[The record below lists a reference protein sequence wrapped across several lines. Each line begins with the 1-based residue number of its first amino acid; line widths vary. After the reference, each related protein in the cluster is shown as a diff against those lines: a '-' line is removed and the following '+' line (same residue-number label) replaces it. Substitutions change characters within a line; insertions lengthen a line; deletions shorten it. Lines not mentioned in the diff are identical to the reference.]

1 MTNITAWHDFVRMVG
16 LHEPYS
22 EALLE
27 QAMTHKSYAADFK
40 QHVPDN
46 ERLEFLGDAVLWA
59 AINKLLYQHF
69 PDLAESSL
77 TLYKI
82 ALVREETLAR
92 VARNV
97 GLPQL
102 ILVSKGEEKVWGRD
116 KDVILAD
123 CLEAFL
129 WFLFLEFS
137 FDVALLF
144 VEKYI
149 FPLVHDLNN
158 IAPKSAK
165 TLLQEWTQAAYKQIP
180 HYVDAVSRTDTKG
193 NALEYSSQVYVH
205 EKLIAEWIG
214 PNKKKAQENA
224 AAQAY
229 PILLAWK

>member
-1 MTNITAWHDFVRMVG
+1 M
-16 LHEPYS
+16 
-22 EALLE
+22 
-27 QAMTHKSYAADFK
+27 
-40 QHVPDN
+40 
-46 ERLEFLGDAVLWA
+46 
-59 AINKLLYQHF
+59 YQYF

-92 VARNV
+92 VARNL
-97 GLPQL
+97 GLFQL
-102 ILVSKGEEKVWGRD
+102 ILVSRGEEKVGGRD

-129 WFLFLEFS
+129 GFLFLEFS
-137 FDVALLF
+137 FDVTLSF
-144 VEKYI
+144 VEKHI

-165 TLLQEWTQAAYKQIP
+165 TLLQEWTQAEHKEIP
-180 HYVDAVSRTDTKG
+180 HYVDIVAKMDEKG
-193 NALEYSSQVYVH
+193 NALEYSSQVYVR
-205 EKLIAEWIG
+205 EKLIAEGFG

-229 PILLAWK
+229 SLLLA